1 MELFFEV
8 TNQNMERMDVE
19 DPVNSSQEYLK
30 LSFDFKTDDWE
41 DTTKFVFFR
50 VHHINYS
57 YPLTDDSIL
66 VPAVFLNS
74 KHLDFG
80 VYGVGGE
87 DYRITTNSL
96 RIKFRESQFW
106 SLSDAPLSVTELI
119 DKLFDEKADLTYV
132 DIELADKVD
141 KIDGKELSSNDFTD
155 EYLNLIETHQEN
167 INDLSVTKVDKVTGK
182 ELSSND
188 FTDHYKNFLDGF
200 DGDIEAFLEDH
211 KEEIEALIT
220 SDVLAAKA
228 DKSYVDTELDKK
240 ADITYV
246 DTELNKKSNT
256 GHKHTKSDITDFNH
270 NHTKEEITDFNHTHS
285 KSDITD
291 FAHDHDDRYYTENEI
306 DNQLENK
313 SDVGHTHTESD
324 ITDLQNYALS
334 DNVYTKS
341 EVDELIHNLQNN
353 IKVNATNEVIQTDET
368 TEIYAYT
375 LKDGMPV
382 INKKVHFYRITDD
395 EPTDEE
401 IITSNDE

>member
-8 TNQNMERMDVE
+8 TNQKMERMDVE

-96 RIKFRESQFW
+96 RIKFRESKFW

-141 KIDGKELSSNDFTD
+141 KVDGKELSSNDFTD

-167 INDLSVTKVDKVTGK
+167 INDLSVNKVDKVTGK

-200 DGDIEAFLEDH
+200 DGDIEAFLLEH

-220 SDVLAAKA
+220 SEVLAAKA
-228 DKSYVDTELDKK
+228 DKSYVDSELSERDAEINLKSNKSYVDGELDKK
-240 ADITYV
+240 ANITYVNSELNERDTQINLKSDKTYV
-246 DTELNKKSNT
+246 DTELNKKSDKTYVDNELNKKANT
-256 GHKHTKSDITDFNH
+256 
-270 NHTKEEITDFNHTHS
+270 
-285 KSDITD
+285 
-291 FAHDHDDRYYTENEI
+291 A
-306 DNQLENK
+306 
-313 SDVGHTHTESD
+313 HTHTESD
-324 ITDLQNYALS
+324 ITDLQDYAL
-334 DNVYTKS
+334 NS
-341 EVDELIHNLQNN
+341 EVYSKAEVNELIHNLQNN
-353 IKVNATNEVIQTDET
+353 IKINGTNEIIQLDET
-368 TEIYAYT
+368 VELYAYT
-375 LKDGMPV
+375 KADDMPV
-382 INKKVHFYRITDD
+382 INKKVHFYQITDD
-395 EPTDEE
+395 EPAEE
-401 IITSNDE
+401 TITSNDD

>member
-1 MELFFEV
+1 M
-8 TNQNMERMDVE
+8 
-19 DPVNSSQEYLK
+19 
-30 LSFDFKTDDWE
+30 
-41 DTTKFVFFR
+41 
-50 VHHINYS
+50 
-57 YPLTDDSIL
+57 
-66 VPAVFLNS
+66 NS

-96 RIKFRESQFW
+96 RIKFRESKFW

-167 INDLSVTKVDKVTGK
+167 INDLSVNKVDKVTGK

-200 DGDIEAFLEDH
+200 DGDIEAFLLEH

-220 SDVLAAKA
+220 SEVLAAKA
-228 DKSYVDTELDKK
+228 DKSYVDSELSERDAEINLKSNKSYVDTELGKK
-240 ADITYV
+240 ANITYV

-285 KSDITD
+285 KSEITD

-375 LKDGMPV
+375 LKDSMPV

>member
-8 TNQNMERMDVE
+8 KNQKMERMDVE

-41 DTTKFVFFR
+41 DTTRFVFFR

-57 YPLTDDSIL
+57 YPLTDDSII
-66 VPAVFLNS
+66 VPAVFVNG

-96 RIKFRESQFW
+96 RIKFRESKFW

-119 DKLFDEKADLTYV
+119 NKLFEEKADLTYV

-141 KIDGKELSSNDFTD
+141 KVDGKELSSNDFTD

-167 INDLSVTKVDKVTGK
+167 INDLSVNKVDKVTGK

-200 DGDIEAFLEDH
+200 DGDIEAFLLEH

-220 SDVLAAKA
+220 SEVLAAKA
-228 DKSYVDTELDKK
+228 DKSYVDSELSERDAEINLKSNKSYVDTELGKK
-240 ADITYV
+240 ANITYV
-246 DTELNKKSNT
+246 DTELNKKSDKTYVDNELNKKANT
-256 GHKHTKSDITDFNH
+256 
-270 NHTKEEITDFNHTHS
+270 
-285 KSDITD
+285 
-291 FAHDHDDRYYTENEI
+291 A
-306 DNQLENK
+306 
-313 SDVGHTHTESD
+313 HTHTESD
-324 ITDLQNYALS
+324 ITDLQDYALNS
-334 DNVYTKS
+334 NVYSKS
-341 EVDELIHNLQNN
+341 EVDELIHELNNN
-353 IKVNATNEVIQTDET
+353 IKVNGTTGIIQLDET
-368 TEIYAYT
+368 VELYAYT
-375 LKDGMPV
+375 KADGMPV
-382 INKKVHFYRITDD
+382 INKKVHFYQITDD
-395 EPTDEE
+395 EPTEE
-401 IITSNDE
+401 TITSNDD

>member
-8 TNQNMERMDVE
+8 KNQKMERMDVE

-96 RIKFRESQFW
+96 RIKFRESKFW

-119 DKLFDEKADLTYV
+119 NKLFDEKADLTYV

-141 KIDGKELSSNDFTD
+141 KVDGKELSSNDFTD

-167 INDLSVTKVDKVTGK
+167 INDLSVNKVDKVTGK

-200 DGDIEAFLEDH
+200 DGDIEAFLLEH

-220 SDVLAAKA
+220 SEVLAAKA
-228 DKSYVDTELDKK
+228 DKSYVDSELSERDAEINLKSNKSYVDTELGKK
-240 ADITYV
+240 ANMTYV
-246 DTELNKKSNT
+246 DTELNKKSDKTYVDNELNKKANT
-256 GHKHTKSDITDFNH
+256 
-270 NHTKEEITDFNHTHS
+270 
-285 KSDITD
+285 
-291 FAHDHDDRYYTENEI
+291 A
-306 DNQLENK
+306 
-313 SDVGHTHTESD
+313 HTHTESD
-324 ITDLQNYALS
+324 ITDLQDYALNS
-334 DNVYTKS
+334 NVYSKS
-341 EVDELIHNLQNN
+341 EVDELIHELNTK
-353 IKVNATNEVIQTDET
+353 IKVNGTTGIIQTNETVEL
-368 TEIYAYT
+368 YAYT
-375 LKDGMPV
+375 SADGMPV
-382 INKKVHFYRITDD
+382 LNKKVHFFKIEED
-395 EPTDEE
+395 E
-401 IITSNDE
+401 

>member
-8 TNQNMERMDVE
+8 KNQKMERMDVE

-96 RIKFRESQFW
+96 RIKFRESKFW

-119 DKLFDEKADLTYV
+119 NKLFDEKADLTYV

-141 KIDGKELSSNDFTD
+141 KVDGKELSSNDFTD

-167 INDLSVTKVDKVTGK
+167 INDLSVNKVDKVTGK

-200 DGDIEAFLEDH
+200 DGDIEAFLLEH

-220 SDVLAAKA
+220 SEVLAAKA
-228 DKSYVDTELDKK
+228 DKSYVDSELSERDAEINLKSNKSYVDTELSKK
-240 ADITYV
+240 ANITYV
-246 DTELNKKSNT
+246 DTELNKKSDKTYVDNELNKKANT
-256 GHKHTKSDITDFNH
+256 
-270 NHTKEEITDFNHTHS
+270 
-285 KSDITD
+285 
-291 FAHDHDDRYYTENEI
+291 A
-306 DNQLENK
+306 
-313 SDVGHTHTESD
+313 HTHTESD
-324 ITDLQNYALS
+324 ITDLQDYALNS
-334 DNVYTKS
+334 DVYSKS
-341 EVDELIHNLQNN
+341 EVDELIHELNNN
-353 IKVNATNEVIQTDET
+353 IKVNGTTGIIQTNETVEL
-368 TEIYAYT
+368 YAYT
-375 LKDGMPV
+375 KADGMPV
-382 INKKVHFYRITDD
+382 INKKVHFYQITDD
-395 EPTDEE
+395 EPTEE
-401 IITSNDE
+401 TITSNE

>member
-8 TNQNMERMDVE
+8 KNQKMERMDVE
-19 DPVNSSQEYLK
+19 DPVNSSQKYLK

-96 RIKFRESQFW
+96 RIKFRESKFW

-141 KIDGKELSSNDFTD
+141 KVDGKELSSNDFTD

-167 INDLSVTKVDKVTGK
+167 INDLSVNKVDKVTGK

-200 DGDIEAFLEDH
+200 DGDIEAFLLEH

-220 SDVLAAKA
+220 SEVLAAKA
-228 DKSYVDTELDKK
+228 DKSYVDSELSERDAEINLKSNKSYVDDELDKK
-240 ADITYV
+240 ANITYVNSELNERDTQINLKSDKTYV
-246 DTELNKKSNT
+246 DTELNKKSDKTYVDNELNKKANT
-256 GHKHTKSDITDFNH
+256 
-270 NHTKEEITDFNHTHS
+270 
-285 KSDITD
+285 
-291 FAHDHDDRYYTENEI
+291 A
-306 DNQLENK
+306 
-313 SDVGHTHTESD
+313 HTHTESD
-324 ITDLQNYALS
+324 ITDLQDYALNS
-334 DNVYTKS
+334 DVYSKS

-353 IKVNATNEVIQTDET
+353 IKVNGTSGIIQSDESV
-368 TEIYAYT
+368 ELYAYT
-375 LKDGMPV
+375 KADGMPV
-382 INKKVHFYRITDD
+382 INKKVHFYQITDD
-395 EPTDEE
+395 EPADEE
-401 IITSNDE
+401 TITSNE

>member
-8 TNQNMERMDVE
+8 KNQKMERMDVE

-66 VPAVFLNS
+66 VPAVFVNG

-96 RIKFRESQFW
+96 RIKFRESKFW

-119 DKLFDEKADLTYV
+119 NKLFEEKADLTYV

-141 KIDGKELSSNDFTD
+141 KVDGKELSSNDFTD

-167 INDLSVTKVDKVTGK
+167 INDLSVNKVDKVTGK

-200 DGDIEAFLEDH
+200 DGDIEAFLLEH

-220 SDVLAAKA
+220 SEVLAAKA
-228 DKSYVDTELDKK
+228 DKSYVDSELSERDAEINLKSNKSYVDTELGKK
-240 ADITYV
+240 ANITYV
-246 DTELNKKSNT
+246 DTELNKKSDKTYVDNELNKKANT
-256 GHKHTKSDITDFNH
+256 
-270 NHTKEEITDFNHTHS
+270 
-285 KSDITD
+285 
-291 FAHDHDDRYYTENEI
+291 A
-306 DNQLENK
+306 
-313 SDVGHTHTESD
+313 HTHTESD
-324 ITDLQNYALS
+324 ITDLQDYALNS
-334 DNVYTKS
+334 NVYSKS
-341 EVDELIHNLQNN
+341 EVDELIHELNNN
-353 IKVNATNEVIQTDET
+353 IKVNGTTGIIQTNETVEL
-368 TEIYAYT
+368 YAYT
-375 LKDGMPV
+375 KADGMPV
-382 INKKVHFYRITDD
+382 INKKVHFYQITDD
-395 EPTDEE
+395 EPTEE
-401 IITSNDE
+401 TITSNDD

>member
-8 TNQNMERMDVE
+8 KNQKMERMDVE

-41 DTTKFVFFR
+41 DTTRFVFFR

-57 YPLTDDSIL
+57 YPLTDDSII
-66 VPAVFLNS
+66 VPAVFVNG

-96 RIKFRESQFW
+96 RIKFRESKFW

-119 DKLFDEKADLTYV
+119 NKLFEEKADLTYV

-141 KIDGKELSSNDFTD
+141 KVDGKELSSNDFTD

-167 INDLSVTKVDKVTGK
+167 INDLSVNKVDKVTGK

-200 DGDIEAFLEDH
+200 DGDIEAFLLEH

-220 SDVLAAKA
+220 SEVLAAKA
-228 DKSYVDTELDKK
+228 DKSYVDSELSERDAEINLKSNKSYVDTELGKK
-240 ADITYV
+240 ANITYV
-246 DTELNKKSNT
+246 DTELNKKSDKTYVDNELNKKANT
-256 GHKHTKSDITDFNH
+256 
-270 NHTKEEITDFNHTHS
+270 
-285 KSDITD
+285 
-291 FAHDHDDRYYTENEI
+291 A
-306 DNQLENK
+306 
-313 SDVGHTHTESD
+313 HTHTESD
-324 ITDLQNYALS
+324 ITDLQDYALNS
-334 DNVYTKS
+334 NVYSKS
-341 EVDELIHNLQNN
+341 EVDELIHELNNN
-353 IKVNATNEVIQTDET
+353 IKVNGTTGIIQTNETVEL
-368 TEIYAYT
+368 YAYT
-375 LKDGMPV
+375 KADGMPV
-382 INKKVHFYRITDD
+382 INKKVHFYQITDD
-395 EPTDEE
+395 EPTEE
-401 IITSNDE
+401 TITSNDD

>member
-8 TNQNMERMDVE
+8 KNQKMERMDVE

-96 RIKFRESQFW
+96 RIKFRESKFW

-119 DKLFDEKADLTYV
+119 NKLFEEKADLTYV

-141 KIDGKELSSNDFTD
+141 KVDGKELSSNDFTD

-167 INDLSVTKVDKVTGK
+167 INDLSVNKVDKVTGK

-200 DGDIEAFLEDH
+200 DGDIEAFLLEH

-220 SDVLAAKA
+220 SEVLAAKA
-228 DKSYVDTELDKK
+228 DKSYVDSELSERDAEINLKSNKSYVDTELGKK
-240 ADITYV
+240 ANITYV
-246 DTELNKKSNT
+246 DTELNKKSDKTYVDNELNKKANT
-256 GHKHTKSDITDFNH
+256 
-270 NHTKEEITDFNHTHS
+270 
-285 KSDITD
+285 
-291 FAHDHDDRYYTENEI
+291 A
-306 DNQLENK
+306 
-313 SDVGHTHTESD
+313 HTHTESD
-324 ITDLQNYALS
+324 ITDLQDYALNS
-334 DNVYTKS
+334 EVYSKS
-341 EVDELIHNLQNN
+341 EVDELIHELNNN
-353 IKVNATNEVIQTDET
+353 IKVNGTTGIIQTNETVEL
-368 TEIYAYT
+368 YAYT
-375 LKDGMPV
+375 KADGMPV
-382 INKKVHFYRITDD
+382 INKKVHFYQITDD
-395 EPTDEE
+395 EPTEE
-401 IITSNDE
+401 TITSNDD

>member
-8 TNQNMERMDVE
+8 KNQKMERMDVE

-96 RIKFRESQFW
+96 RIKFRESKFW

-119 DKLFDEKADLTYV
+119 NKLFDEKADLTYV

-141 KIDGKELSSNDFTD
+141 KVDGKELSSNDFTD

-167 INDLSVTKVDKVTGK
+167 INDLSVNKVDKVTGK

-200 DGDIEAFLEDH
+200 DGDIEAFLLEH

-220 SDVLAAKA
+220 SEVLAAKA
-228 DKSYVDTELDKK
+228 DKSYVDSELSERDAEINLKSNKSYVDTELGKK
-240 ADITYV
+240 ANITYV
-246 DTELNKKSNT
+246 DTELNKKSDKTYVDNELNKKANT
-256 GHKHTKSDITDFNH
+256 
-270 NHTKEEITDFNHTHS
+270 
-285 KSDITD
+285 
-291 FAHDHDDRYYTENEI
+291 A
-306 DNQLENK
+306 
-313 SDVGHTHTESD
+313 HTHTESD
-324 ITDLQNYALS
+324 ITDLQDYALNS
-334 DNVYTKS
+334 DVYSKS
-341 EVDELIHNLQNN
+341 EVDELIHELNNN
-353 IKVNATNEVIQTDET
+353 IKVNGTTGIIQTNETVEL
-368 TEIYAYT
+368 YAYT
-375 LKDGMPV
+375 KADGMPV
-382 INKKVHFYRITDD
+382 INKKVHFYQITDD
-395 EPTDEE
+395 EPTEE
-401 IITSNDE
+401 TITSNDD

>member
-8 TNQNMERMDVE
+8 TNQKMERMDVE

-96 RIKFRESQFW
+96 RIKFRESKFW

-119 DKLFDEKADLTYV
+119 DKLFEEKADLTYV

-167 INDLSVTKVDKVTGK
+167 INDLSVNKVDKVDGK
-182 ELSSND
+182 ELSTND

-200 DGDIEAFLEDH
+200 DGDIEAFLLEH

-220 SDVLAAKA
+220 SEVLAAKA
-228 DKSYVDTELDKK
+228 DLTYVNSELSERDAEINLKSDKSYVDGELDKK

-246 DTELNKKSNT
+246 NSELNERDTQINLKSDKTYVDTELNKKSDKTYVDTELNKKANT
-256 GHKHTKSDITDFNH
+256 
-270 NHTKEEITDFNHTHS
+270 
-285 KSDITD
+285 
-291 FAHDHDDRYYTENEI
+291 A
-306 DNQLENK
+306 
-313 SDVGHTHTESD
+313 HTHTESD
-324 ITDLQNYALS
+324 ITDLQDYALS
-334 DNVYTKS
+334 NNVYSKS
-341 EVDELIHNLQNN
+341 EVDELIHELNNN
-353 IKVNATNEVIQTDET
+353 IKVNGTTGIIQTNETVEL
-368 TEIYAYT
+368 YAYT
-375 LKDGMPV
+375 KADGMPV
-382 INKKVHFYRITDD
+382 INKKVHFYQITDD
-395 EPTDEE
+395 EPNEE
-401 IITSNDE
+401 TITSNDD

>member
-8 TNQNMERMDVE
+8 NNQKMERMDVE

-96 RIKFRESQFW
+96 RIKFRESKFW

-119 DKLFDEKADLTYV
+119 NKLFDEKADLTYV

-167 INDLSVTKVDKVTGK
+167 INDLSVNKVDKVDGK

-188 FTDHYKNFLDGF
+188 FTNYYKKFIDGF

-228 DKSYVDTELDKK
+228 DKSYVDTEL
-240 ADITYV
+240 T
-246 DTELNKKSNT
+246 KKSNT
-256 GHKHTKSDITDFNH
+256 GHKHTKSDITDFAH
-270 NHTKEEITDFNHTHS
+270 N
-285 KSDITD
+285 
-291 FAHDHDDRYYTENEI
+291 HDDRYYTENEI

-313 SDVGHTHTESD
+313 SDVDHTHDKSDITDFAHTHTESD

-341 EVDELIHNLQNN
+341 EVDDLIHNLQNN
-353 IKVNATNEVIQTDET
+353 IKVNATNEVIQTDDT

-382 INKKVHFYRITDD
+382 INKKVHFYTIMDD
-395 EPTDEE
+395 ESADEE
-401 IITSNDE
+401 IITSNDD

>member
-8 TNQNMERMDVE
+8 KNQKMERMDVE

-96 RIKFRESQFW
+96 RIKFRESKFW

-119 DKLFDEKADLTYV
+119 NKLFDEKADLTYV

-141 KIDGKELSSNDFTD
+141 KVDGKELSSNDFTD

-167 INDLSVTKVDKVTGK
+167 INDLSVNKVDKVTGK

-200 DGDIEAFLEDH
+200 DGDIEAFLLEH

-220 SDVLAAKA
+220 SEVLAAKA
-228 DKSYVDTELDKK
+228 DKSYVDSELSERDAEINLKSNKSYVDTELGKK
-240 ADITYV
+240 ANITYV
-246 DTELNKKSNT
+246 DTELNKKSDKTYVDTELNKKANT
-256 GHKHTKSDITDFNH
+256 
-270 NHTKEEITDFNHTHS
+270 
-285 KSDITD
+285 
-291 FAHDHDDRYYTENEI
+291 A
-306 DNQLENK
+306 
-313 SDVGHTHTESD
+313 HTHTESD
-324 ITDLQNYALS
+324 ITDLQDYALNS
-334 DNVYTKS
+334 NVYSKS
-341 EVDELIHNLQNN
+341 EVDELIHELNNN
-353 IKVNATNEVIQTDET
+353 IKVNGTTGIIQTNETVEL
-368 TEIYAYT
+368 YAYT
-375 LKDGMPV
+375 KADGMPV
-382 INKKVHFYRITDD
+382 INKKVHFYQITDD
-395 EPTDEE
+395 EPTEE
-401 IITSNDE
+401 TITSNDD